1 MTVVRLSAGERRGVS
16 RTMLMKAR
24 RRPHHRA
31 AYAATLA
38 NLRRPRAS
46 ERHQHIVQVVRNA
59 DLVVEEVF
67 QPDKMIL
74 LGHRDQREQVAQPNA
89 DGRCGGRYVIAVA
102 VFVGAGEQ
110 FQVRSHGLPPCSTS
124 GRHPGIHR
132 PATPAHWT
140 MSIRTP
146 PGRHGDSVNCSGR
159 EAYPDSRPHAPR
171 EELLTRSVRS
181 TI

>member
-38 NLRRPRAS
+38 NLRRPRAP

-74 LGHRDQREQVAQPNA
+74 LGHRDEWQQVAQPDAN
-89 DGRCGGRYVIAVA
+89 GRGGRRSVMAGA
-102 VFVGAGEQ
+102 VFG
-110 FQVRSHGLPPCSTS
+110 
-124 GRHPGIHR
+124 
-132 PATPAHWT
+132 
-140 MSIRTP
+140 
-146 PGRHGDSVNCSGR
+146 
-159 EAYPDSRPHAPR
+159 
-171 EELLTRSVRS
+171 
-181 TI
+181 